1 MGKEDS
7 FDSYFQVIVYH
18 RGKVKVGAVNHKL
31 HHIHRQEQR
40 EMNTH
45 VIACL
50 PVLSSVPLP

>member
-31 HHIHRQEQR
+31 HPIHRQEQR